1 MVSHGGLPCAI
12 DTYRVS
18 FAGERLSDFST
29 RPRHKNDSSIHG
41 AHGGGWA
48 GVETP
53 CRKRIWIPAGNR
65 VSLRYSDEAL
75 NKVSMPRMKQ
85 ASGRLRWW
93 GLGIVLIV
101 VAAAVM
107 SGYGQAQRPADYAV
121 RSIRT
126 EFSQGGARI
135 AVVFDVVN
143 DGGAS
148 TVQATARVL
157 DSTGTQIGD
166 SAIVPPLPE
175 FGSQTV
181 RIEFPTYLFAN
192 QAGRTVS
199 LTASVGIGEVEA
211 AGSDFVENNTAR
223 ISVQIPDLAAQPPEG
238 EDTAPAI
245 DADAQAVGEGGIAG
259 FVQSV
264 LNGGTTELFGTQV
277 DSRLIVIGIVIALFV
292 ALILIWVATMIVRV
306 LFSQT
311 PIFPNWQPPYT
322 TANYLDPNSLA
333 GRRTLWQPHAQSD
346 TLPVPCYAGT
356 FSARKVLTDMNG
368 EKLAGWQV
376 VGIRLNQYDMYGRVS
391 RSQVIAAPRTVKR
404 LNNLAKRSTR
414 LTLKAAERQTR
425 SIAKEMARD
434 FRKKLNKRAAMLPIA
449 LDVRLDGR
457 HGGVR
462 ITFELQQCAG
472 DVYQPVDAWQPEM
485 VVTTQG
491 GIIHEN
497 FTYILS
503 GQQQNEKRGVF
514 LKRLRMDIAR
524 TLAGFAAGKVIAP
537 PPQPAPK
544 KASAPTPPPTPPSTP
559 PVPLDIPGEDE
570 DSDQTLMPGSTH
582 SPTEPQE

>member
-12 DTYRVS
+12 DTYRLS
-18 FAGERLSDFST
+18 FTGERLGGFST
-29 RPRHKNDSSIHG
+29 HPRHKCDSSIHR
-41 AHGGGWA
+41 AHGVEWA

-65 VSLRYSDEAL
+65 VSLRYCDEAL

-85 ASGRLRWW
+85 ARLRWW
-93 GLGIVLIV
+93 GLGFVLTV
-101 VAAAVM
+101 VIAAVM
-107 SGYGQAQRPADYAV
+107 SVYGQAQRPPDYAV

-126 EFSQGGARI
+126 EFSQGGAQI

-148 TVQATARVL
+148 TTQATARVL
-157 DSTGTQIGD
+157 DATGTQIGD
-166 SAIVPPLPE
+166 SAIVAPLPE

-199 LTASVGIGEVEA
+199 LTASVGIGEVED

-264 LNGGTTELFGTQV
+264 LNGGTTELFGTPV
-277 DSRLIVIGIVIALFV
+277 DSRVIVIGIVIALFV
-292 ALILIWVATMIVRV
+292 ALILIWVATMIVR
-306 LFSQT
+306 LIFSQT

-322 TANYLDPNSLA
+322 TSNYLDPNSLA
-333 GRRTLWQPHAQSD
+333 GRRALWQPHAQSD

-356 FSARKVLTDMNG
+356 FSARKVLTNMNG
-368 EKLAGWQV
+368 EKLGGWQV

-404 LNNLAKRSTR
+404 LNNLAKRSAR
-414 LTLKAAERQTR
+414 LTAKAAERQTR
-425 SIAKEMARD
+425 GIAKELARE
-434 FRKKLNKRAAMLPIA
+434 FSKKLNKRAAMLPIA

-472 DVYQPVDAWQPEM
+472 EAYQPVDAWQPEM

-503 GQQQNEKRGVF
+503 GQQQTEKRGIF

-524 TLAGFAAGKVIAP
+524 TLAEFAAGKVIAP
-537 PPQPAPK
+537 PPAPK

-570 DSDQTLMPGSTH
+570 DSDQTVMPGSTR
-582 SPTEPQE
+582 SPMEPQE